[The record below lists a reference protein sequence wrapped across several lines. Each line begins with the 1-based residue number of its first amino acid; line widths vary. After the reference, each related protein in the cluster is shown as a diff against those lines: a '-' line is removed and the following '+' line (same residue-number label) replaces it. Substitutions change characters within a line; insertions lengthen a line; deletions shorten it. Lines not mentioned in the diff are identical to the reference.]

1 MKAQGLARIGRDAE
15 LRRTPNGDAVLS
27 LALAFTYGRKGD
39 DGNRP
44 TQWVEAALW
53 GKRGETLAQYLVK
66 GSQVVAYLE
75 DVHIQTYE
83 GKNGTASKLVAKVA
97 DLELVG
103 GSAPKQAAPAPKPKP
118 QPKASA
124 GFDDMDTDS
133 IPF

>member
-15 LRRTPNGDAVLS
+15 LRYASTGDAVLS
-27 LALAFTYGRKGD
+27 LALAFTYGRKGE

-53 GKRGETLAQYLVK
+53 GKRGETLAQYLTK

-103 GSAPKQAAPAPKPKP
+103 GSAPKQASPAPAPAPMPKP
-118 QPKASA
+118 RS
-124 GFDDMDTDS
+124 GFEDMDDD
-133 IPF
+133 IPFN